1 MAKTL
6 EELQQI
12 PNAAQPTPGQ
22 GLVLD
27 LNGKL
32 PASVLPSAWVTG
44 DYKVS
49 AAAADHADPG
59 GGQWLL
65 CDGTAIAAAY
75 TGLIGVVGANRP
87 DARGRSL
94 VMKGTNA
101 AVNALLA
108 SDGVAVASRRPQHR
122 HTAHTHSYAGLDG
135 ATGALFG
142 AGSIPGTP
150 DTLTTG
156 STDGGSGVATDA
168 LDAPAFIVP
177 GNLFIHT

>member
-6 EELQQI
+6 AELQEI
-12 PNAAQPTPGQ
+12 PNAALPTG
-22 GLVLD
+22 GLGIVLD
-27 LNGKL
+27 LDGKL
-32 PASVLPSAWVTG
+32 PASVLPSAWSAG

-49 AAAADHADPG
+49 AQAADHADAG
-59 GGQWLL
+59 GGRWLL
-65 CDGTAIAAAY
+65 CDGSAIAAVYA
-75 TGLIGVVGANRP
+75 TLIALIGANRP
-87 DARGRSL
+87 DARGRTL

-108 SDGVAVASRRPQHR
+108 SDGVAVANRRPQHR
-122 HTAHTHSYAGLDG
+122 HTPHTHSYAGLDG

-156 STDGGSGVATDA
+156 STDGGSGVATDS